1 MGPGYG
7 GWGGMWGFPWMMI
20 FVILIAVF
28 CIFFV
33 LRGRRS
39 GGYWSGDRDD
49 ERRETPM
56 EILKRRYAKGE
67 ITCEDFGRMKRDIE
81 S

>member
-1 MGPGYG
+1 MQWQEASFGV
-7 GWGGMWGFPWMMI
+7 MI
-20 FVILIAVF
+20 
-28 CIFFV
+28 CHIFFI

-56 EILKRRYAKGE
+56 ENLKRRYAKGE
-67 ITCEDFGRMKRDIE
+67 ITCEDFERMKRDIE